1 MDAISQATNRRK
13 FKVLVVD
20 DAAFWRRALSRMVAE
35 TGLQCEVIAVEDGLD
50 ACLCLKDF
58 RPNLIVLDIDMPQLD
73 GAELCHVLNLSGRL
87 AETPVLIVTGRPED
101 PRVKR
106 ALDAGAAKCLA
117 KSADPVEFRATV
129 RLLLTGGTARA
140 ETR

>member
-1 MDAISQATNRRK
+1 MDAISQATNRPK

-35 TGLQCEVIAVEDGLD
+35 TGLHCEVVAVKDGLH

-58 RPNLIVLDIDMPQLD
+58 RPNLIILDIDMPQLD

-87 AETPVLIVTGRPED
+87 AETLVLIVTGRPGD
-101 PRVKR
+101 PRVRR
-106 ALDAGAAKCLA
+106 AIDAGAAKCLA
-117 KSADPVEFRATV
+117 KSTDPDEFRATV
-129 RLLLTGGTARA
+129 RLLLTGGTAPAGPR
-140 ETR
+140 